1 MTVIS
6 GSRVGRSAEC
16 YGEWS
21 KEELL
26 LGVWRKRNMQM
37 IGNTLGRSK
46 FRAEF

>member
-21 KEELL
+21 KELL
-26 LGVWRKRNMQM
+26 LGVWRQRNMQM
-37 IGNTLGRSK
+37 MGNTLGRSK